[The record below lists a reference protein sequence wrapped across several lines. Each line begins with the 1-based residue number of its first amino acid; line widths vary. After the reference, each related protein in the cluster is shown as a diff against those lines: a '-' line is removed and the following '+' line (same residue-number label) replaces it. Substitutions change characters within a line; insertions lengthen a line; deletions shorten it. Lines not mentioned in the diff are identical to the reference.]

1 MPEPSTSTVVVAGR
15 RLACL
20 VCGGDRFAYRE
31 VKLNTT
37 GMSFFDLDWL
47 NRSGVGAI
55 CATCG
60 YLHTFVDGERLAWSQ
75 G

>member
-1 MPEPSTSTVVVAGR
+1 MAQLVNATVNVAGKP
-15 RLACL
+15 LACV
-20 VCGGDRFAYRE
+20 VCGNGRFAYRE

-37 GMSFFDLDWL
+37 GLTFFDLDWL

-55 CATCG
+55 CTACG
-60 YLHTFVDGERLAWSQ
+60 YLHTFVDADLLAWSE